1 MEFPENFWKKLHK
14 VRFIRYIWFVTYFVI
29 FIFQLLFNI
38 FKVLE
43 IKYTYENK
51 LIPLLLNTV
60 WINLLSIGSVYYSLE
75 GLLGGDVFVIVFYV
89 DSISSIV
96 VVDCWGST
104 IFRNVNLLLLWL
116 LFICSAI
123 SPDFIFSS
131 GQNRR

>member
-1 MEFPENFWKKLHK
+1 MG
-14 VRFIRYIWFVTYFVI
+14 FILYIWFVTYFVI

-75 GLLGGDVFVIVFYV
+75 GLLDGDVFVIVFYV
-89 DSISSIV
+89 GGGVCGKWLAIKKIDNIRGKIFKF
-96 VVDCWGST
+96 
-104 IFRNVNLLLLWL
+104 IFRT
-116 LFICSAI
+116 
-123 SPDFIFSS
+123 
-131 GQNRR
+131 